1 MQIGNVNIE
10 DEEEAEEDKIVAV
23 FPAKSLKK
31 TSTVSQ
37 MREKFTGKKAQLG
50 LD

>member
-1 MQIGNVNIE
+1 MQIGNVNID
-10 DEEEAEEDKIVAV
+10 DEGEAEADKIFAV

-31 TSTVSQ
+31 RLQSQ